1 MRQLKPCFI
10 VFLFYIPSNTSLI
23 HCHYPTENIVGTSNS
38 LGYFPQFPALVYS
51 SLFSWTYS
59 NPKPLFK
66 RLANERT
73 ALIRR
78 LCHDQHQAA
87 QGIQK
92 KAQRTIFG
100 LPLPT
105 SSSSTSPHVNPH
117 DESRPLDV
125 VIQIRTF
132 RDTPKNQGKDDFFT
146 QNDQILGSFRTCAL
160 QGTMAAVQRIMEHNG
175 GHDNPS
181 VNVKQ
186 RQPQKKYSHQPQQ
199 NSVAPICVYVTSDST
214 AVADDV
220 RNYLVNHINA
230 HHSPQSK
237 GDGNGG
243 GIGSSTRGGSA
254 GRGSG
259 SAGSGTGRGGPFF
272 SVVSSS
278 DLTRLGPHHAPYTK
292 PSSIPSTAS
301 SSSTST
307 SLSDAQPHR
316 TIKATLRSDNEQWHS
331 MEVMKR
337 FQSQVLL
344 RYSSLYHTLSSH
356 HSTSHTFTLITH
368 LNTHLSSHTL

>member
-1 MRQLKPCFI
+1 M
-10 VFLFYIPSNTSLI
+10 
-23 HCHYPTENIVGTSNS
+23 
-38 LGYFPQFPALVYS
+38 
-51 SLFSWTYS
+51 
-59 NPKPLFK
+59 
-66 RLANERT
+66 
-73 ALIRR
+73 IRR

-87 QGIQK
+87 LGVQK

-105 SSSSTSPHVNPH
+105 SSSSSSSHVNPH
-117 DESRPLDV
+117 DESRPLDL

-160 QGTMAAVQRIMEHNG
+160 QGTMAAVQRMIEHNG

-186 RQPQKKYSHQPQQ
+186 RQSQKKYSHQPQQ
-199 NSVAPICVYVTSDST
+199 NAVAPICVYVTSDST

-259 SAGSGTGRGGPFF
+259 SAGSGSGRGGPFF

-292 PSSIPSTAS
+292 PSSIPSSAS
-301 SSSTST
+301 SFSSSTSA
-307 SLSDAQPHR
+307 SLSDTLPYR
-316 TIKATLRSDNEQWHS
+316 TNKATLRSDNEQWHS

-344 RYSSLYHTLSSH
+344 AILHYITHSRHITPPLITFPLIAHLITHPLLTDPLMTYPLFTHSFIKHTLSSH
-356 HSTSHTFTLITH
+356 TF
-368 LNTHLSSHTL
+368 